1 MEKKDRLAKAIA
13 YLKLQGLVESQV
25 DAARKMNASESTMS
39 SAIRGNERYLN
50 NTFLRRFND
59 AFGGIFSLK
68 WLIDGIG
75 SMCRSDVTDEE
86 LFGKNSSHDKETEN
100 MKDERIRLLEE
111 RIAFL
116 EEQVDFYKNKNT

>member
-39 SAIRGNERYLN
+39 SAIRGNEKYLN

-59 AFGGIFSLK
+59 AFAGIFSLK

-75 SMCRSDVTDEE
+75 PMCCSDVTDEE
-86 LFGKNSSHDKETEN
+86 IFDGSHDKGSEDV
-100 MKDERIRLLEE
+100 KDERIKLLEE

-116 EEQVDFYKNKNT
+116 EEQVEFYKNKKQ

>member
-39 SAIRGNERYLN
+39 SAIRGNEKYLN

-75 SMCRSDVTDEE
+75 SMCCSDVTDEDI
-86 LFGKNSSHDKETEN
+86 FGGSHDKGSEDV
-100 MKDERIRLLEE
+100 KDERIKLLEE

-116 EEQVDFYKNKNT
+116 EEQVEFYKNKK